1 MEVYLM
7 VDYSK
12 LPACPVQTC
21 LEFIFDKWKVLI
33 IRDLMTGT
41 KRFSELKKSLSP
53 VTQKML
59 TQQLREM
66 ETDGLINRKVYP
78 VVPPKVEYSLTEL
91 GLSLKPVIDAM
102 RTWGNELKEKNK
114 YPN

>member
-1 MEVYLM
+1 MINYDE
-7 VDYSK
+7 
-12 LPACPVQTC
+12 LPVCPVQTC
-21 LEFIFDKWKVLI
+21 LNFISDKWKILI

-41 KRFSELKKSLSP
+41 KRFNELKKSLVP

-66 ETDGLINRKVYP
+66 ESDGIINRKVYP

-91 GLSLKPVIDAM
+91 GKSLMPVIEAM
-102 RTWGNELKEKNK
+102 KKWGTDFKKSRLSKDE
-114 YPN
+114 